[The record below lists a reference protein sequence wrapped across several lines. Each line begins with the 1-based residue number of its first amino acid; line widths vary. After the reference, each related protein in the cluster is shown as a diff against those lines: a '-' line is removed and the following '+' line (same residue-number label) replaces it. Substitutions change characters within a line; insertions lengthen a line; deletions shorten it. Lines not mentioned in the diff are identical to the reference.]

1 MKIIQLLE
9 QIVAIGLLQYRPLAG
24 SVRELRAPAFCSE
37 SHRIRKPAPGEEM
50 DVTWIGSITFG
61 CCISSGQLLTADSY

>member
-1 MKIIQLLE
+1 
-9 QIVAIGLLQYRPLAG
+9 
-24 SVRELRAPAFCSE
+24 
-37 SHRIRKPAPGEEM
+37 M